1 MTDFP
6 RLTYSEVV
14 YFLAD
19 KFVSQRSGIVNYEKH
34 PSGQKISVKP
44 LSQKMVMSAVAFL
57 IDNGFISLSIKDIK
71 KLFIFPGKDVFAK
84 RLKEPTPD
92 LSGIEAIL
100 LQNIKEETNLEK
112 AVYYLLDNDETSP
125 WGQIIRISKNS
136 LAAKG
141 YLNVTEEKK
150 LILKV
155 RNYSLNNSKMNEVS
169 SFTEKVNSSL
179 IQLSN
184 DKDLFNM
191 IDKAVAKGMAARVE
205 QTDTSD

>member
-1 MTDFP
+1 
-6 RLTYSEVV
+6 
-14 YFLAD
+14 
-19 KFVSQRSGIVNYEKH
+19 
-34 PSGQKISVKP
+34 
-44 LSQKMVMSAVAFL
+44 
-57 IDNGFISLSIKDIK
+57 
-71 KLFIFPGKDVFAK
+71 
-84 RLKEPTPD
+84 
-92 LSGIEAIL
+92 